1 MDYKNRHTVAMSA
14 EAKEA
19 RAKYA
24 REWRKKNPE
33 KQQAIVARY
42 WEKRAARI
50 AAEND
55 AKYGLIEERVARMA
69 EGIG

>member
-1 MDYKNRHTVAMSA
+1 MNYKDRHIITMSA

-24 REWRKKNPE
+24 REWRQKNPE

-42 WEKRAARI
+42 WEKRAARLS
-50 AAEND
+50 AEND
-55 AKYGLIEERVARMA
+55 AKYGPIEERVARMA